1 MHHPP
6 AFRSTHRLMLVFTVS
21 SLLSACA
28 TAPPK
33 PLNSNPLPR
42 GKPPPTVHQEKTNR
56 QNIVLYAFGLIGID
70 YRFGGSN
77 PASGLDC
84 SGMVRYIYRNAA
96 AIQLPHNAY
105 RMAQMGRK
113 ISRAEL
119 KPGDLVFFNTL
130 HRPYSH
136 VGIYIGNHRFIH
148 APHTN
153 GKIEI
158 SNLNS
163 PYFSKH
169 YEAARSFF
177 N

>member
-1 MHHPP
+1 M
-6 AFRSTHRLMLVFTVS
+6 VS

-28 TAPPK
+28 ASPQQPLSNNPPLAAS
-33 PLNSNPLPR
+33 PQPIVRQDNI
-42 GKPPPTVHQEKTNR
+42 QDKTSR

-70 YRFGGSN
+70 YRFGGGN

-96 AIQLPHNAY
+96 AINLPHNAY
-105 RMAQMGRK
+105 RMARMGRK